1 MFKFLNPHTK
11 RALRSAQINE
21 ICACFGVRVN
31 KNRGFTIVEFL
42 IVISIIGILS
52 VIAFPNYRS
61 TQQRLALQR
70 SASKL
75 AQDIRRSQEM
85 SMSMKEL
92 STGDLPEGYGIYIY
106 KNDSDCPDDDCYH
119 IYADIDGD
127 ERYDPGEEQG
137 ETIFL
142 EKEVYIE
149 NFVPFSNNF
158 SINFKPPNPTVK
170 MKNQAG
176 TDSDAI
182 TIIVALKADSS
193 ITKTIKVNKAGLIYV
208 E

>member
-1 MFKFLNPHTK
+1 MFKFLNK
-11 RALRSAQINE
+11 D
-21 ICACFGVRVN
+21 
-31 KNRGFTIVEFL
+31 RGFTIVEFL

-52 VIAFPNYRS
+52 IIAFPNYRS

-85 SMSMKEL
+85 AMSMKEL
-92 STGDLPEGYGIYIY
+92 STGLPGGYGIYIN

-119 IYADIDGD
+119 IYADIDDD
-127 ERYDPGEEQG
+127 ERYDLGEKI

-142 EKEVYIE
+142 EKEVCIE
-149 NFVPFSNNF
+149 GFVPSSNNF
-158 SINFKPPNPTVK
+158 SINFKPPDPTVK
-170 MKNQAG
+170 MKDQAG
-176 TDSDAI
+176 TDSDAVNI
-182 TIIVALKADSS
+182 TVALKADLSK
-193 ITKTIKVNKAGLIYV
+193 TKTIKVNEAGLIYV

>member
-1 MFKFLNPHTK
+1 MFKFL
-11 RALRSAQINE
+11 
-21 ICACFGVRVN
+21 N
-31 KNRGFTIVEFL
+31 KNRGFTIIEFL

-52 VIAFPNYRS
+52 VITFPDYRS

-85 SMSMKEL
+85 AMSMKEL
-92 STGDLPEGYGIYIY
+92 STGVLPEGYGTYIN
-106 KNDSDCPDDDCYH
+106 KNDSDCSNDDCYH

-137 ETIFL
+137 EAIFL
-142 EKEVYIE
+142 EKEVYIK
-149 NFVPFSNNF
+149 NFVPSSNNF
-158 SINFKPPNPTVK
+158 SINFKPPDPTVK
-170 MKNQAG
+170 MKNAAG
-176 TDSDAI
+176 GDKDAVTI
-182 TIIVALKADSS
+182 TVALKADLSK
-193 ITKTIKVNKAGLIYV
+193 TKTIKVNKAGLIYV

>member
-1 MFKFLNPHTK
+1 MFKFL
-11 RALRSAQINE
+11 
-21 ICACFGVRVN
+21 N

-42 IVISIIGILS
+42 IVISIVGILS

-92 STGDLPEGYGIYIY
+92 STGNLPKGYGTYIN

-127 ERYDPGEEQG
+127 ERYDSGEKV

-158 SINFKPPNPTVK
+158 SINFKPPDSTVK
-170 MKNQAG
+170 MKDQAG
-176 TDSDAI
+176 TESDAV
-182 TIIVALKADSS
+182 TIIVALKADLSK
-193 ITKTIKVNKAGLIYV
+193 TKTIKVNKAGLIYV

>member
-1 MFKFLNPHTK
+1 MFKFLN
-11 RALRSAQINE
+11 
-21 ICACFGVRVN
+21 
-31 KNRGFTIVEFL
+31 KNRGFSLTELI

-52 VIAFPNYRS
+52 VITFPNYRS

-85 SMSMKEL
+85 AMSMKEL
-92 STGDLPEGYGIYIY
+92 PTGLPGGYGIYIN

-119 IYADIDGD
+119 IYADINDD
-127 ERYDPGEEQG
+127 EQYDLGEKV

-149 NFVPFSNNF
+149 DFVPSSNNF
-158 SINFKPPNPTVK
+158 SINFKPPDPTVK
-170 MKNQAG
+170 MKNDAG
-176 TDSDAI
+176 TDSDAVTI
-182 TIIVALKADSS
+182 TVALKIDSS
-193 ITKTIKVNKAGLIYV
+193 KTKTIKVNEAGLIYV